1 MEAPENIL
9 KTNMEGHVD
18 YYQGGAIGG
27 WLNSDLIGRN
37 ESFTLMVNGRKLL
50 EISPDLPRPDLLEVG
65 FSADNDFGFKYK
77 VQPHHLLSEDL
88 DNSLSIT
95 RPDGSQV
102 AGIPDILLPEPCIK
116 YNIDTIDEHFVH
128 GWVVDQ
134 SYAEVSLK
142 IDVYSNNKKIDVFV
156 ANLERQDLMNAG
168 YTYCYCGFAWEYN
181 KVIDSLAFNEVDFY
195 VSDTDIKI
203 NKAPIII
210 DSVGAK
216 LACLNLLSQRIR
228 NNQDD
233 FTDAKKGW
241 LIHDVI
247 PKIASELRHNKN
259 SFTYTA
265 HKTKKPRFQP
275 VSIDVIIPVYDGYDE
290 TLECLKSALNANC
303 SVGHNIIVIDDC
315 SPNPALSEEL
325 KRLSETE
332 NFKLY
337 VNEHNLGFVKTVNR
351 GMKLSKS
358 HDVVLLNA
366 DTIVP
371 DKWLDQLSATAY
383 QNPLYGT
390 VTPLSNNA
398 TICSYPGF
406 CIDNK
411 LEAGRDVNYYNALM
425 NEVNDDSVVELPT
438 AHGFCMYIKRE
449 VLNEVGFFDEKK
461 WGMGYGEENDFSL
474 RAQQSGWKNI
484 AAVGTYVQ
492 HVGSVSFAANADDFI
507 EKNLKKL
514 NGLYPEYSANVH
526 SFITNDPLR
535 YYRNKAAKVELLKK
549 LETEVT
555 VPAETFL
562 FVSLTIGGGTT
573 VATDA
578 IQEMIVADD
587 VRSLYL
593 TSPSAG
599 IWRISHRNIPAY
611 IDFVVKDELEE
622 FIKFIN
628 QLHVTKIQYHHV
640 IQFDDLVRDLPR
652 LLNIPYDVTLHDY
665 YHVCPRVNLIDE
677 TGTYCGEP
685 PESSC
690 NKCLTI
696 NGLHPAIRSED
707 ITSSIDIV
715 DWREQSEMFLEQ
727 AENVFAPS
735 KDTADRVAKY
745 FKAID
750 VKVRYHPEP
759 IKWIQN
765 VANDGDLIKV
775 AVLGAIGQHKGYDR
789 LISAV
794 KYAEKFELPIEFHL
808 IGYSMNDA
816 ALNVYSN
823 LKIFGKYTRQE
834 LPDILKGLNCSAS
847 LLLSVWP
854 ETFSYTYS
862 ESLENGLTTI
872 ALDHGAIPERNKGDA
887 IIIPINSFGK
897 EICDAILESKG
908 KKWTRSIG
916 TEYVNSL
923 ETYYV

>member
-1 MEAPENIL
+1 MDSPNELL
-9 KTNMEGHVD
+9 KTNLEGYVD
-18 YYQGGAIGG
+18 YYKGGKIAG
-27 WLNSDLIGRN
+27 WLNKNLIEKD
-37 ESFTLMVNGRKLL
+37 ESFKLIVNGRELL
-50 EISPDLPRPDLLEVG
+50 DISLNQPRPDLADVG
-65 FSADNDFGFKYK
+65 ISKDNDFGFKCK
-77 VQPHHLLSEDL
+77 IQPHQLLSKNFE
-88 DNSLSIT
+88 NSLIIA
-95 RPDGSQV
+95 RPDGSKV
-102 AGIPDILLPEPCIK
+102 AGIQEVLLPEPNIK

-128 GWVVDQ
+128 GWIVDQ

-142 IDVYSNNKKIDVFV
+142 IDVYSNNKKIDVFE
-156 ANLERQDLMNAG
+156 ANLERQDLLSAG
-168 YTYCYCGFAWEYN
+168 YTYCHCGFAWEYN
-181 KVIDSLAFNEVDFY
+181 GVIDSLAFNEVDFY
-195 VSDTDIKI
+195 ISDTNIKI
-203 NKAPIII
+203 NEMPVII

-228 NNQDD
+228 NNQLD

-265 HKTKKPRFQP
+265 HKTNKPETQP

-290 TLECLKSALNANC
+290 TLACLKSALNATC
-303 SVGHNIIVIDDC
+303 SVRHNVIVIDDC

-337 VNEHNLGFVKTVNR
+337 ANEHNLGFVKTVNR
-351 GMKLSKS
+351 GMKLSES

-383 QNPLYGT
+383 QNPLFGT

-411 LEAGRDVNYYNALM
+411 LEAGRDVNYYNELM
-425 NEVNDDSVVELPT
+425 SSVNGTSVVELPT

-449 VLNEVGFFDEKK
+449 VLSEVGYFDEKK

-474 RAQQSGWKNI
+474 RAQQAGWKNI
-484 AAVGTYVQ
+484 AAAGTYVQ
-492 HVGSVSFAANADDFI
+492 HVGSVSFASNADDFI

-514 NGLYPEYSANVH
+514 NGLYPEYAANVH
-526 SFITNDPLR
+526 SFITTDPLR

-549 LETEVT
+549 LEAEVA

-573 VATDA
+573 IATDA

-593 TSPSAG
+593 TSPSVG
-599 IWRISHRNIPAY
+599 IWRISHRNVTAY
-611 IDFVVKDELEE
+611 IDFVVKEELEE
-622 FIKFIN
+622 FIEFIS
-628 QLHVTKIQYHHV
+628 QLGVTKIQYHHV

-652 LLNIPYDVTLHDY
+652 LLGIPYDITLHDY

-696 NGLHPAIRSED
+696 NGLHPAMRSEA
-707 ITSSIDIV
+707 ITSTIDIV
-715 DWREQSEMFLEQ
+715 DWREQSEIFLEQ

-735 KDTADRVAKY
+735 KDTADRITKY
-745 FKAID
+745 FKTID

-759 IKWIQN
+759 VKWVEN
-765 VANDGDLIKV
+765 VDSDGDLIRV

-823 LKIFGKYTRQE
+823 LKIFGQYNRHE
-834 LPDILKGLNCSAS
+834 LPAILKDLNCSAS

-872 ALDHGAIPERNKGDA
+872 ALDHGAIPERNENDA
-887 IIIPINSFGK
+887 IIISANSFGK

-908 KKWTRSIG
+908 KKWSRSIG
-916 TEYVNSL
+916 TEYSNAL
-923 ETYYV
+923 ESYYV